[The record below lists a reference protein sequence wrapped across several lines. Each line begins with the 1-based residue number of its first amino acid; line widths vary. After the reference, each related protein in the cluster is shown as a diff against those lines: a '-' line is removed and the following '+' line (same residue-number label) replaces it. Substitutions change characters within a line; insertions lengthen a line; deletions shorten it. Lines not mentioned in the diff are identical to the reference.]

1 MTTIHQRDILK
12 ALAAGAVI
20 RVEHINM
27 PPSSARRI
35 YRLTSTQQ
43 TIREETVN
51 RMVEDRL
58 LKPNADGL
66 FGNEGPVQSYSLFR
80 ASEGGA

>member
-1 MTTIHQRDILK
+1 MPTIHQRDILK

-20 RVEHINM
+20 RVEHINQ
-27 PPSSARRI
+27 PASSARRI

-51 RMVEDRL
+51 RMVADRL

-66 FGNEGPVQSYSLFR
+66 FGNDGPVQSYSLFR
-80 ASEGGA
+80 ASEGGD